1 MKTSEQS
8 DPDEGGTTA
17 SATAILDL
25 LRHVQ
30 VLARE
35 AGMVDMAVIVET
47 AFRRCVD
54 IHVAKMRR
62 SIDDSTVRG
71 PMQ

>member
-1 MKTSEQS
+1 MKTSEQ
-8 DPDEGGTTA
+8 PELDEGGTAA

-30 VLARE
+30 ILARE
-35 AGMVDMAVIVET
+35 AGMADMAVIVET
-47 AFRRCVD
+47 AFRRCID

-71 PMQ
+71 PLQ